1 MYTAYTI
8 RVWIGI
14 MQCHM
19 LPWVPPNGN
28 IGSMKMEHKFSQNF
42 TTNIKRREYVSYQ
55 TVLMEDNMM
64 VKVDE
69 KLTNKHANSNSWHV
83 KPIQKLMNLIKILGF
98 WINIVLQLL
107 NTQSHHRDHIVM
119 SHFNHLDH
127 LCKTHLITTIL
138 DLRKWSDIMEGLQIP
153 VSNLDWEKKYNGT
166 LYLQPQILH
175 QIHSIKKKKA
185 AKQLFSWSE
194 QEISETISD
203 SIEQEHAIWHSLC
216 L

>member
-1 MYTAYTI
+1 MVPIYVNIRSTPILSWANSTGILTRIPCNIHRGQLSMYTAYTI

-153 VSNLDWEKKYNGT
+153 VSNLDWEKN
-166 LYLQPQILH
+166 IME
-175 QIHSIKKKKA
+175 HSIYNLRFCIKFTA
-185 AKQLFSWSE
+185 
-194 QEISETISD
+194 
-203 SIEQEHAIWHSLC
+203 
-216 L
+216 